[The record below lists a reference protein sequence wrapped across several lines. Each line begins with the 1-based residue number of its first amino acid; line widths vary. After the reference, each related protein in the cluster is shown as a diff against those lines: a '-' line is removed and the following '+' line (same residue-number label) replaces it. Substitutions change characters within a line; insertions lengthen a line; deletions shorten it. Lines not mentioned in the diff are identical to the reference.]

1 MYLLQNID
9 IIERNNMSRIS
20 IYVIK
25 EISSSFLFIFSLIT
39 MVIWLSQALRNLE
52 ILSNDSVTIASYVFY
67 TILLIP
73 KLSMIT
79 IPISIFL
86 AIILTLNKFRLDSEL
101 IIFGSTGNSNRD
113 ILLKPLTI
121 IGIFFFLIILFLS
134 VYLVPKSS
142 AEIRSKI
149 SEIRSSSVNISILK
163 EKRFITPDNN
173 LTVFFKRINGQ
184 EIHGLLLHDRSEK
197 NNIKTYVAKKGF
209 LDNKNGNN
217 SIYLYDGTMQIYN
230 EEQYKISEIDFDKYS
245 IDLKIFDKVEN
256 KFFYPDERSSTE
268 LIKKI
273 SSETS
278 NREEFGVLH
287 NRFIKALYIFSL
299 VFLPLVIFKI
309 IKKPDDR
316 SGIIISIIITIGI
329 AIKFF
334 EITMESFLVT
344 YNNLVIINYF
354 LPVIIFIFI
363 ISFLYKD
370 IHSIKVKIRN

>member
-1 MYLLQNID
+1 MP
-9 IIERNNMSRIS
+9 RIS

-39 MVIWLSQALRNLE
+39 IVIWLSQALRNLE
-52 ILSNDSVTIASYVFY
+52 ILSNDSVTIASYIFY
-67 TILLIP
+67 TVLLIP
-73 KLSMIT
+73 KLAMIT

-86 AIILTLNKFRLDSEL
+86 AIILALNKLRLDSEL

-163 EKRFITPDNN
+163 EKRFITPDSN
-173 LTVFFKRINGQ
+173 LTVFFKKIDGQ
-184 EIHGLLLHDRSEK
+184 EIYGLLLHDRSEK
-197 NNIKTYVAKKGF
+197 DNIKTYVAKKGF
-209 LDNKNGNN
+209 IDNKNGNN
-217 SIYLYDGTMQIYN
+217 SIYLYEGTMQIFN
-230 EEQYKISEIDFDKYS
+230 KEQYKISEIDFDKYS

-256 KFFYPDERSSTE
+256 KYFYADEQSSIE

-273 SSETS
+273 YNIKNSQ
-278 NREEFGVLH
+278 EEFGVLH

-299 VFLPLVIFKI
+299 VFLPLIIFKI
-309 IKKPDDR
+309 IKKPDDK
-316 SGIIISIIITIGI
+316 SNLIISIIIIIGI
-329 AIKFF
+329 AVKFF
-334 EITMESFLVT
+334 EITMESILIE
-344 YNNLVIINYF
+344 NNNFVIFNYF
-354 LPVIIFIFI
+354 LPIIILFFI
-363 ISFLYKD
+363 ISFLYLN
-370 IHSIKVKIRN
+370 INFIKKKTGNK